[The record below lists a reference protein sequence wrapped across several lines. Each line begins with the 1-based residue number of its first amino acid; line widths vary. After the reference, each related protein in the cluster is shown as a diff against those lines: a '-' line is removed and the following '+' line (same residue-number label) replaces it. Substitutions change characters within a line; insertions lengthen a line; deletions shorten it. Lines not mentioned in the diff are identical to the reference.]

1 MKCCEI
7 MNSAIHTV
15 RPTDSV
21 LTAVKLMRDDY
32 AHFICVRSE
41 SGQPLGVVND
51 YDVIEGVCSVDRRPS
66 EVLVHD
72 VMSHQFTTCE
82 VDDPIDVL
90 VRLLLGS
97 GQQRAL
103 VVDPNGRLAGIATWT
118 DLLHY
123 LAPIEAQKLALKHV
137 ERGFRVRG
145 RSGSTPAPPPGS
157 EARSGADRGASAAV
171 SQQTLHELLLQLA
184 DGGGELVGQIAGQRA
199 QTLEVKQKPTP

>member
-15 RPTDSV
+15 RPSDLV
-21 LTAVKLMRDDY
+21 LTAARLMRDDY
-32 AHFICVRSE
+32 AHFICVGSE
-41 SGQPLGVVND
+41 TGQPLGVVND
-51 YDVIEGVCSVDRRPS
+51 YDVIESVCSVDRRPS

-72 VMSHQFTTCE
+72 VMSHQFSTCE
-82 VDDPIDVL
+82 VDDAIDVV
-90 VRLLLGS
+90 VRLLLQS

-103 VVDPNGRLAGIATWT
+103 VVDANGRLEGIVTWT

-145 RSGSTPAPPPGS
+145 RSGSTPAPPRGS
-157 EARSGADRGASAAV
+157 ESRPGADLEGSAAV
-171 SQQTLHELLLQLA
+171 S
-184 DGGGELVGQIAGQRA
+184 
-199 QTLEVKQKPTP
+199 